1 MKLLLKD
8 IVPVVSVV
16 NYFDAPRNARWG
28 TRILTDYELIMIV
41 SGSFCFQSGT
51 KRIELTHGDV
61 LTIPPNELHTFSRT
75 EDSDGSAV
83 ISCIHLSFGVECDT
97 VAEKYGFEVEPLL
110 VANTYGD
117 REIHRLFTKA
127 HELFTGSSSCRD
139 LLLSTVLSELW
150 LRLSEY
156 WERGGRHPIS
166 QRSRQ
171 MVSFIEEN
179 MLQNITRHDL
189 AKKFRLTP
197 ERVNAIFKDE
207 LRSTPSAYIN
217 RLRVYHGYNLLSSR
231 IISVKE
237 VAVQCG
243 FSDEFYFSR
252 VFKKVMGYAPSRITS
267 AGVRLNYTSNA

>member
-1 MKLLLKD
+1 MNLLLRD
-8 IVPVVSVV
+8 IEPVVSVV
-16 NYFDAPRNARWG
+16 NYFATSKHATWG
-28 TRILTDYELIMIV
+28 VRVLDDYELILIV
-41 SGSFCFQSGT
+41 SGSFCFLSGAN
-51 KRIELTHGDV
+51 RIELAHGDV
-61 LTIPPNELHTFSRT
+61 LTIPPDELHTFSRT
-75 EDSDGSAV
+75 EASDGSAV
-83 ISCIHLSFGVECDT
+83 ISCIHLSFGSECDA
-97 VAEKYGFEVEPLL
+97 VAAKYGFEIEPLL

-117 REIHRLFTKA
+117 QEIHRLFTKA
-127 HELFTGSSSCRD
+127 HDLFTGNSRCRE
-139 LLLSTVLSELW
+139 LLLSRVLSELW

-166 QRSRQ
+166 QRTRQ
-171 MVSFIEEN
+171 MVNFIEEN
-179 MLQNITRHDL
+179 MLQNLTRHDL

-207 LRSTPSAYIN
+207 LGTTPSAYIN

-237 VAVQCG
+237 VALQCG

-267 AGVRLNYTSNA
+267 ADVSLNYTSNA